1 MLARAVEGVPDAGHT
16 VAAAEPPTGKRAKEK
31 ATRAPPPIPVAKPIG
46 WPAPGPPRAE
56 RRGSETPAAAA
67 AASGSG
73 RRRERLRSR
82 TIDALTE
89 LALRARREGEVQR
102 IVCRAIGQLRQTT
115 CGPHHWNV
123 PEPGDH
129 ELWCPGCERRI
140 HYDDLTPTSM
150 SAIVR
155 GYARRHG
162 ELAAADFLASL
173 YLAIRV
179 ERADRLRR
187 ENG

>member
-1 MLARAVEGVPDAGHT
+1 M
-16 VAAAEPPTGKRAKEK
+16 
-31 ATRAPPPIPVAKPIG
+31 PPPVPVAKPIG
-46 WPAPGPPRAE
+46 WPATGPPSAE
-56 RRGSETPAAAA
+56 RRRSETPAARPAG
-67 AASGSG
+67 ASKD
-73 RRRERLRSR
+73 RRRQRLRSR
-82 TIDALTE
+82 AIDALSE
-89 LALRARREGEVQR
+89 LALKTRREGEVQR

-115 CGPHHWNV
+115 CGPHHWQV

-140 HYDDLTPTSM
+140 HYDDLTPTAM

-155 GYARRHG
+155 GYGRRHG

-179 ERADRLRR
+179 ERNRLRR
-187 ENG
+187 ANQ